1 MAIRQITEA
10 QKDQVK
16 KQQLDKNGNLICF
29 ISGEIIGPND
39 EVEYDHTTA
48 FNANGATDIINV
60 KVVLKKYNR
69 RKSDQTLFDV
79 RELFQLEK
87 LYEKKVNN
95 IKLQDILEYRGI
107 QHENIGFELKDNKI
121 KLYDSTDSYIYPV
134 FHDSILNVEYFYAQI
149 PIKWIYNDDEEGL
162 QPRLIDKKRLVS
174 LKQHLKN
181 NPQLAPAIARL
192 KDKSVLLFDGQHK
205 TAAQI
210 LNGAIYCDCKVFIS
224 PDDKAGCKK
233 LFDDLMRTNIE
244 AHSKLRQ
251 VPFYTSTLVE
261 RFSVMYKELWEEF
274 ATIQDPNKQ
283 SEEEFYNFL
292 VTKKR
297 MAKDDVKKIIQSM
310 ITESV
315 LSESELNDYV
325 AIASKDSSYPI
336 SHDIL
341 KKAIFPYCLYMTP
354 SKAVFDGPADFRNQE
369 KENFKEVAKILVETS
384 HLKDWTASKTGNLT
398 QEQIRARRIWH
409 KGSVLTWGPW
419 LRDIISNA
427 CTLFTDEER
436 DMYLYRKPLTEDD
449 LSRVKLYLQRLFDH
463 TFWISPEVEID
474 SMLTAATKQTDLLKK
489 YDLTAKYCLTGTAE

>member
-1 MAIRQITEA
+1 MAIRQITDA
-10 QKDQVK
+10 QKEQVN

-48 FNANGATDIINV
+48 FNASGATDIVNV

-95 IKLQDILEYRGI
+95 IKLQDILKYKDI
-107 QHENIGFELKDNKI
+107 KHENIGFEI
-121 KLYDSTDSYIYPV
+121 KNNQIRVYDSSDSFTYPV
-134 FHDSILNVEYFYAQI
+134 FHDAILNVDYFYAQV

-192 KDKSVLLFDGQHK
+192 KDKSILLFDGQHK

-210 LNGAIYCDCKVFIS
+210 LNGAKTCDCKVFIS
-224 PDDKAGCKK
+224 PDDKGQCRG
-233 LFDDLMRTNIE
+233 LFDALMKTNIE

-261 RFSVMYKELWEEF
+261 RFSVMYKELWEDF
-274 ATIQDPNKQ
+274 ATVQDPSKQ
-283 SEEEFYNFL
+283 SEDEFSKFL
-292 VTKKR
+292 I
-297 MAKDDVKKIIQSM
+297 AKQHISKDVVKNIIQGM
-310 ITESV
+310 ITDSV
-315 LSESELNDYV
+315 LSESELIDHV
-325 AIASKDSSYPI
+325 AKASKDSSFPI
-336 SHDIL
+336 SYDLL
-341 KKAIFPYCLYMTP
+341 KKAIFPNCLYMNP
-354 SKAVFDGPADFRNQE
+354 SKAIFDGPSDFRNQE

-384 HLKDWTASKTGNLT
+384 HLKDWTATKTGNLS

-419 LRDIISNA
+419 LKDIICNA
-427 CTLFTDEER
+427 CSLLTDDER
-436 DMYLYRKPLTEDD
+436 SMVLYRKPLTEED
-449 LSRVKLYLQRLFDH
+449 LKRVKLYLQRLFDH
-463 TFWISPEVEID
+463 TFWISPDTEID
-474 SMLTAATKQTDLLKK
+474 SMLTSATRQAELLKK
-489 YDLTAKYCLTGTAE
+489 YDLTAKYCLTGTTD